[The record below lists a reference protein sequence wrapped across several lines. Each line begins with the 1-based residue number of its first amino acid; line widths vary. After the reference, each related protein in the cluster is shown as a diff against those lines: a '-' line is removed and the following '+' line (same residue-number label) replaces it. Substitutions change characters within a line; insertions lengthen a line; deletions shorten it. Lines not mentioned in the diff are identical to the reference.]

1 MTRWL
6 AADEVAALLDR
17 DPAAVYRLAYRR
29 RWRRYV
35 HDGRTHYALDDIV
48 ATTPALALCHA
59 TPPVSVA
66 QVNGSGR
73 S

>member
-29 RWRRYV
+29 KWRRYV
-35 HDGRTHYALDDIV
+35 HGGRTHYALADIA
-48 ATTPALALCHA
+48 ATVPEMGLCHA
-59 TPPVSVA
+59 TLPVPVA
-66 QVNGSGR
+66 QDTTSGR